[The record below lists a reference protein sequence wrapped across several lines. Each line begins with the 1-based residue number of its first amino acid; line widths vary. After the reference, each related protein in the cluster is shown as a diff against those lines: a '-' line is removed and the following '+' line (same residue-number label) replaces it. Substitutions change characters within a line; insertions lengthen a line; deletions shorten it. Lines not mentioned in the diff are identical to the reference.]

1 MNKDSDSIL
10 KDDGD
15 FFNANQN
22 AYESALNSDNLLDK
36 AQIAKVKRLEFSPK
50 TKKVLAQRVG
60 YRCSCPKCNNITIG
74 PGDTPSSVVIL
85 GEAAHI
91 VGAIKNTDGLSPR
104 ADPTKS
110 EEYIKSLDN
119 GIWLC
124 RHHHKLV
131 DSKSS
136 TYTVALLKSWKKQAE
151 EKQKELL
158 IQKEP
163 DFVESYIFPQINGDK
178 GICTSDFKNKEWCLL
193 AYLIETYNSHI
204 YYRDFNMD
212 DEGRNFLS
220 EYQNWMSKNSIDS
233 KISGIRFYSS
243 YQEISSDVRDIFNN
257 LTGLVIFDNFCLNYG
272 KAFDEFTEMLFNDD
286 ENVLEKIKSKLSKV

>member
-1 MNKDSDSIL
+1 MNKDGDSIL

-22 AYESALNSDNLLDK
+22 AYESALNSDNLLNS

-50 TKKVLAQRVG
+50 TKRVLAQRVG

-91 VGAIKNTDGLSPR
+91 VGAIKQTDGLSPR

-136 TYTVALLKSWKKQAE
+136 TYTVELLKNWKKQAE
-151 EKQKELL
+151 EKQDELL
-158 IQKEP
+158 IQKES
-163 DFVESYIFPQINGDK
+163 DFVESYIFPQIDVDK
-178 GICTSDFKNKEWCLL
+178 GICTSKFKNREWCLL
-193 AYLIETYNSHI
+193 AYLIENYDNSI
-204 YYRDFNMD
+204 FYREFETD
-212 DEGRNFLS
+212 DEGRNFFS

-243 YQEISSDVRDIFNN
+243 HQDTKADVSDIVNK
-257 LTGLVIFDNFCLNYG
+257 LTGLVILDNFCLNYG
-272 KAFDEFTEMLFNDD
+272 KAFDEFIDKLYSDD
-286 ENVLEKIKSKLSKV
+286 ENALEKIKSKLSKV